1 MINKKENRLRRAGAT
16 RARIKLQKVNRL
28 TVHRTNL
35 HIYAS
40 IISASGDRV
49 LVSASTAEAEVRAM
63 VNGNGGNIAA
73 AKIVGA
79 RLAEKAKAAGIES
92 CAFDRSGYRYHGRV
106 AALAEAA
113 RVLRPGGRLCVWDC
127 AFDRAY
133 PEPFSVNL
141 TIDLDGEILHT
152 TYGICKL
159 DGQSM
164 AQIADICRALSLR
177 PLRAEESSAHFYLEF
192 EKDETVSKGTQKVGD
207 LF

>member
-1 MINKKENRLRRAGAT
+1 MTVISLKKRLHGCILDVGGGGEGVIGRLYPRQVVAIDHDEDELMDAPGDFERLLMDAT
-16 RARIKLQKVNRL
+16 KLTFPDAFFDAATFFYSL
-28 TVHRTNL
+28 MFM
-35 HIYAS
+35 
-40 IISASGDRV
+40 
-49 LVSASTAEAEVRAM
+49 TADEQR
-63 VNGNGGNIAA
+63 
-73 AKIVGA
+73 
-79 RLAEKAKAAGIES
+79 
-92 CAFDRSGYRYHGRV
+92 

-164 AQIADICRALSLR
+164 AQIAEICRALSLR
-177 PLRAEESSAHFYLEF
+177 PLRAEESAVHFYLEF

-207 LF
+207 LFFKGSSIA

>member
-1 MINKKENRLRRAGAT
+1 MTVISLKKRLHGCILDVGGGGEGVIGRLYPRQVVAIDHDEDELMDAPGDFERLLMDAT
-16 RARIKLQKVNRL
+16 KLTFPDAFFDAATFFYSL
-28 TVHRTNL
+28 MFM
-35 HIYAS
+35 
-40 IISASGDRV
+40 
-49 LVSASTAEAEVRAM
+49 TADEQR
-63 VNGNGGNIAA
+63 
-73 AKIVGA
+73 
-79 RLAEKAKAAGIES
+79 
-92 CAFDRSGYRYHGRV
+92 

-164 AQIADICRALSLR
+164 AQIAEICRALSLR